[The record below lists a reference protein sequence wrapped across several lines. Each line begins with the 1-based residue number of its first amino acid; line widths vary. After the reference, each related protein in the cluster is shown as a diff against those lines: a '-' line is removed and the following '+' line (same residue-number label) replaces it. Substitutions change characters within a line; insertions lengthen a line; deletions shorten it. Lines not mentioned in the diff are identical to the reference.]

1 MRLKHISVLLVSL
14 LVLVA
19 CSENHEPV
27 HGGGDDEEHTY
38 SFTAVLDGPKTRVG
52 YQEDPDSHDLK
63 MVWDEGDV
71 IRLYPDK
78 SMGDAEGKYYDFVAN
93 TGAGTSHT
101 VFVHQG
107 YIPNW
112 EHWKGKAIY
121 VFPDGDNVDVADD
134 SEEFLAKAYVQ
145 KSNDNTEH
153 LKYGEFVP
161 TADGKKSYTGY
172 WAALLDDANLK
183 HDHKHVF
190 EHRHTLVYKI
200 MLRGF
205 LFDIPGGSQL
215 RMSGDAWPDGEVTTL
230 TLGDKDDEEPFLS
243 VGEPYGNDGYKDPV
257 LTAYIIRQVVTP
269 TDGVFKDGGI
279 NSGGELKFELLTY
292 DELDGETM
300 SLVDPDQEPHRK
312 TDDDPDGR
320 KYFTNIPWGDEY
332 IWTVTATKDVEYLAG
347 DYVVANL
354 TGMEGGKV
362 NNNNFIRP
370 LVAIDLGLTT
380 KWAAFNVGAT
390 KPDELGWYFVWSIT
404 DAIKNYNSIP
414 IDFDFS
420 KRAESPW
427 NSGNPQYDA
436 AAVHFGSG
444 WRVPTQNEI
453 FDFLQYTDW
462 AENTKIDSKLAS
474 PGYDLWKLEHVNSK
488 WYPWWQYGESAKFC
502 KLNGNPVFVARSKVN
517 DRYVYLPFPGR
528 LSDNASG
535 AQINNIGY
543 YQGLNLNKDENM
555 YALFQIRYTEKK
567 IFFSPMLSQ
576 DNYAFSVRAVRD

>member
-19 CSENHEPV
+19 CSENYEPV
-27 HGGGDDEEHTY
+27 HGGGEDEEHTY

-107 YIPNW
+107 YITNW
-112 EHWKGKAIY
+112 EHWSGKAIY
-121 VFPDGDNVDVADD
+121 VFPDGDNVGVADD

-172 WAALLDDANLK
+172 WAALLNDANLK

-215 RMSGDAWPDGEVTTL
+215 RMSGDAWPNDEVTTL
-230 TLGDKDDEEPFLS
+230 TLGDKDDTEPFLS
-243 VGEPYGNDGYKDPV
+243 VGEPYGKAGYKDPV
-257 LTAYIIRQVVTP
+257 LTAYIIRQVVSP

-279 NSGGELKFELLTY
+279 NSGDKLKFELLTF
-292 DELDGETM
+292 DELDGEIM
-300 SLVDPDQEPHRK
+300 DLDKNDDEPHRK
-312 TDDDPDGR
+312 TADDPSGDN
-320 KYFTNIPWGDEY
+320 YFTNIPWGDEY

-354 TGMEGGKV
+354 TGIEGGKV
-362 NNNNFIRP
+362 NENNFIRP

-380 KWAAFNVGAT
+380 KWAAFNVGAV
-390 KPDELGWYFVWSIT
+390 KPDERGWYFVWSIT
-404 DAIKNYNSIP
+404 EALKNYTSIP
-414 IDFDFS
+414 SHI
-420 KRAESPW
+420 KIENITRQPW
-427 NSGNPQYDA
+427 VSGNTQYDA
-436 AAVHFGSG
+436 AAVHFGPG
-444 WRVPTQNEI
+444 WRMPTKNEMY
-453 FDFLQYTDW
+453 DFLQYTEWPESD
-462 AENTKIDSKLAS
+462 ESESPLAS
-474 PGYDLWKLEHVNSK
+474 PGPDLWNVDHVNNSSD
-488 WYPWWQYGESAKFC
+488 PWWIYNNTDDKM
-502 KLNGNPVFVARSKVN
+502 LNGIGAVMVRSKVN
-517 DRYVYLPFPGR
+517 DRYVYMTLPGY
-528 LSDNASG
+528 LTS
-535 AQINNIGY
+535 NNIGNRDNRGY
-543 YQGLNLNKDENM
+543 YMGVDLTGWS
-555 YALFQIRYTEKK
+555 YASFQIRRDEKK
-567 IFFSPMLSQ
+567 VFFSFLDTNRVQ
-576 DNYAFSVRAVRD
+576 AFSVRAVRD